1 MMDRSEWMYRID
13 RVLDPR
19 YLAELRK
26 FMAAAKAHR
35 ESRKRTTTI
44 CPCDKCEDLKGYPDG
59 VVQSH
64 LIVHNFMEGYT
75 V

>member
-1 MMDRSEWMYRID
+1 MYRID

-19 YLAELRK
+19 YLVELRK
-26 FMAAAKAHR
+26 FMAIAKAHR

-44 CPCDKCEDLKGYPDG
+44 CPCEKCENLRGYLDG

-64 LIVHNFMEGYT
+64 LIAHGFMEGYM